1 MSAIEFNNNST
12 HTYFD
17 GQPGLKITDQN
28 TVEKRVDAIPV
39 VDLESPRVSPINI
52 IDVSWSNMF
61 DTDLFQDS
69 IDQLHNNESS
79 KECLT
84 TIGDK
89 ENVILVEPETVVET
103 FKKPNIKRKK
113 SDNLTKPKPKKEK
126 KLTASN
132 SKNIKI
138 SREENFKKVVKH
150 WLNDVESNSLLNIAE
165 PDTTEQILIND
176 KEESDKVVHPKISI
190 SKEKTKKRVVQA
202 QLANKEGKMKFRK
215 PTNENA
221 NDDKEVTAIDDK
233 RGKDFKEVIKEKKKS
248 KFVAPI
254 KSQTPVKDQTF
265 EILSLDSNNLE
276 IHANTLTDIA
286 NTDVFLVITYRNGFC
301 QLNCNYTEDSCVSE
315 GILIHANDVF
325 FFFKT
330 FDSIHLRT
338 LLAKVLEA
346 NTIVCFDGK
355 SALIFLS
362 LLDINVKPL
371 AICDTKIGGALL
383 DPDNPPESF
392 ADLQKLVSHAAEYTI
407 ATDCALQKAAW
418 YTTLLRETTSKLR
431 DLLIEHSLT
440 NIFDNVEMRLL
451 PIIAD
456 MERRGVYVDMEQLKS
471 MERVL
476 EAKMKA
482 AEQECHKAAG
492 KQFQVNSP
500 LQVRA
505 LLYDELKLDEKCNVK
520 ISATLAKGAK
530 STSEATLRSLMSVHP
545 LPKWILEYRRLHKA
559 HATFLTGIAQHVKD
573 GVVKPTWVQTAAA
586 TGRIASNNP
595 NLQAI
600 PKAPF
605 NLIMFPESEDVVPTH
620 KSLRHPW
627 FFLLP
632 HGAAYE
638 PNLGRAREFLLERGS
653 FPRAPC

>member
-1 MSAIEFNNNST
+1 MNSSFDINIYKNKLSLFGQKVLRGLVEQWHEEKASIYKGHHRNEVMQSNQAFRDSNKRVKNSNYQNDSFDSFEQTAISYHRKKCTLKFLEKENPIASTPFELLNYKATVEKNDTILSRDNLVMSAVEFNNHST

-17 GQPGLKITDQN
+17 GQPGLKIITDQN

-52 IDVSWSNMF
+52 KDVSWSNMF

-84 TIGDK
+84 AIGDK
-89 ENVILVEPETVVET
+89 EEVILVEPETVVET

-126 KLTASN
+126 KLAASN
-132 SKNIKI
+132 TKNIKI
-138 SREENFKKVVKH
+138 SREENFKKVVKN

-165 PDTTEQILIND
+165 PDTTEPILIND

-221 NDDKEVTAIDDK
+221 NDDKEDTAIDDK

-254 KSQTPVKDQTF
+254 KSQTPVKDQTY

-451 PIIAD
+451 PIIA
-456 MERRGVYVDMEQLKS
+456 G
-471 MERVL
+471 
-476 EAKMKA
+476 
-482 AEQECHKAAG
+482 
-492 KQFQVNSP
+492 N
-500 LQVRA
+500 
-505 LLYDELKLDEKCNVK
+505 
-520 ISATLAKGAK
+520 
-530 STSEATLRSLMSVHP
+530 
-545 LPKWILEYRRLHKA
+545 
-559 HATFLTGIAQHVKD
+559 
-573 GVVKPTWVQTAAA
+573 
-586 TGRIASNNP
+586 
-595 NLQAI
+595 
-600 PKAPF
+600 
-605 NLIMFPESEDVVPTH
+605 
-620 KSLRHPW
+620 
-627 FFLLP
+627 
-632 HGAAYE
+632 
-638 PNLGRAREFLLERGS
+638 
-653 FPRAPC
+653 